1 MAQLLQKYF
10 FIKSYGFYTSYRTN
24 GTRYFKIVCF
34 NVKSSYFSTKNTF
47 KTIIYY
53 NKHTSSKTAKSRV
66 VMFMQSKKQVFF
78 I

>member
-1 MAQLLQKYF
+1 MDFTPHIAQMAQDISKLFASMWRVAIFLL
-10 FIKSYGFYTSYRTN
+10 
-24 GTRYFKIVCF
+24 KI
-34 NVKSSYFSTKNTF
+34 YF